1 MESIPGDTE
10 SHHAD
15 GRDAFRE
22 RLAGWCIMAFA
33 VLAEAHDSR
42 FHRTMRDTT
51 ERHRHDLKAVMA
63 IAAELDVI
71 LGELDPRAREVLGA
85 ALVREFGIPIG
96 TFTNRGLK
104 RVMNVLARG
113 YARNEDELRLLV
125 DYASDLENP
134 VGLRDQCDTIVH
146 AFQTGMGRRH
156 E

>member
-22 RLAGWCIMAFA
+22 RLAGWCIMAFG

-71 LGELDPRAREVLGA
+71 LGELDPRVREVLGA
-85 ALVREFGIPIG
+85 ALVLVSVFGIFSAKHQQKPVAPAK
-96 TFTNRGLK
+96 N
-104 RVMNVLARG
+104 
-113 YARNEDELRLLV
+113 DC
-125 DYASDLENP
+125 ASES
-134 VGLRDQCDTIVH
+134 
-146 AFQTGMGRRH
+146 A
-156 E
+156 